1 MTHPSTVVYL
11 EHDGK
16 VLLVDEDGNGPLL
29 PIKGRQQGGVTLRF
43 PTIEEVAKRGIEYEE
58 KMTMSIVFPDIQ
70 IFVIKGY
77 PKFFKK
83 K

>member
-43 PTIEEVAKRGIEYEE
+43 PTIEEVAKRGI
-58 KMTMSIVFPDIQ
+58 
-70 IFVIKGY
+70 
-77 PKFFKK
+77 
-83 K
+83 